1 MSEYVFRDA
10 DYFGCDMNELMDG
23 GHETVGEFLARENTD
38 HYGTLHE
45 EVVRCK
51 DCKYA
56 LMSISGEYA
65 KYCKKLTTLDELE
78 YPESEPQFDADFF
91 CGYGERKED
100 E

>member
-1 MSEYVFRDA
+1 MFRDA

-45 EVVRCK
+45 EIVRCR
-51 DCKYA
+51 DCKHMA
-56 LMSISGEYA
+56 
-65 KYCKKLTTLDELE
+65 TLDFSGLYGNHDHDPMLCELHNNDGVT
-78 YPESEPQFDADFF
+78 YDDCF
-91 CGYGERKED
+91 CSWGERKVD

>member
-10 DYFGCDMNELMDG
+10 NGFGCDDSEIVSKFSAAHNG
-23 GHETVGEFLARENTD
+23 D